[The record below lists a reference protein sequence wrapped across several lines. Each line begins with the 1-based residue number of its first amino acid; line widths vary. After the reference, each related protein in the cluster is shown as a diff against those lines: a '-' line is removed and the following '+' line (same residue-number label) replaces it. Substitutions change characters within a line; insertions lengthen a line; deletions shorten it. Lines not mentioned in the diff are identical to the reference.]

1 MPVPQLDRHD
11 AVFVLDLGDT
21 ENRIN
26 PSWTAEVLDLLATV
40 GEATGPTALVTTSTG
55 RFWSNGL
62 DLAWVNDDV
71 DRLDQVLA
79 AAESLLSTILTLPV
93 PTVAA
98 IGGHAYAAGGLLAL
112 AHDHRVMRADRGF
125 FCLPEID
132 LRMAFPAGMGALV
145 QAKLTP
151 AAARDAMITGRRYG
165 GLDAEAAAIVD
176 AAVPSDEVLPRA
188 LAMAGELAP
197 KADPVMG
204 KIKYGMYGDVYRAL
218 RHRG

>member
-1 MPVPQLDRHD
+1 MPQLDRHD

-26 PSWTAEVLDLLATV
+26 PSWSAEILGLLDKVDA
-40 GEATGPTALVTTSTG
+40 ATGPQALVTTATG
-55 RFWSNGL
+55 KFWSNGL
-62 DLAWVNDDV
+62 DLAWVGDDF
-71 DRLDQVLA
+71 DRLGQVLA
-79 AAESLLSTILTLPV
+79 AAESVLSKILTLPV

-112 AHDHRVMRADRGF
+112 AHDYRVMRADRGF

-132 LRMAFPAGMGALV
+132 LRMAFPAGMSALV

-151 AAARDAMITGRRYG
+151 AAARDVMVTGRRYG

-176 AAVPSDEVLPRA
+176 AAVPSEEVIPRA
-188 LAMAGELAP
+188 VAIAGELAP
-197 KADPVMG
+197 KADPIMG
-204 KIKYGMYGDVYRAL
+204 TIKYGMYREVYRAL
-218 RHRG
+218 RHES